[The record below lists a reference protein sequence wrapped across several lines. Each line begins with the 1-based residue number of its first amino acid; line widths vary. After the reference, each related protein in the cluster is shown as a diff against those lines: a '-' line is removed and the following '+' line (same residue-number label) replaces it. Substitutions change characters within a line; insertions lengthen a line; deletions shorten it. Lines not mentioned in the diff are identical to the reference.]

1 MKLLFDFFPILIFF
15 LCYKWF
21 DIYTATAAA
30 MVLSVIQVIFFRL
43 KYQRYEKLHLI
54 SLVLICVL
62 GGATLIFH
70 DPWFIKWKPTV
81 IYWLSALV
89 FFGSVFIGKKPV
101 IQKIMEH
108 NIFLPVQIWRRL
120 SYAWTVFFLAMGF
133 TNLYIAYHF
142 DTPTWVNFKLFGG
155 AGFTFVFVLFQALYL
170 AKHVKEPVASHKT
183 LKKQIQERS

>member
-15 LCYKWF
+15 LCFKWF
-21 DIYTATAAA
+21 GIYTATAAA
-30 MVLSVIQVIFFRL
+30 MVLSVVQVVFFRL

-81 IYWLSALV
+81 IYWLSAV
-89 FFGSVFIGKKPV
+89 IFFGSVFIGNKPV
-101 IQKIMEH
+101 IQKIMEN
-108 NIFLPVQIWRRL
+108 NISLPLQIWRRL
-120 SYAWTVFFLAMGF
+120 SYAWTVFFITMGF
-133 TNLYIAYHF
+133 TNIYIAYHF

-155 AGFTFVFVLFQALYL
+155 AGFTFIFVLLQALYL
-170 AKHVKEPVASHKT
+170 AKHVKEPVAPNHT
-183 LKKQIQERS
+183 LKKRAQSRS